1 MLKVIVNGCFGYMG
15 RNVCDLINNDKDS
28 VVAAGVDIAE
38 KTADFPVYRSF
49 SEIDGKADVII
60 DFSHPSCLKGLLD
73 YAIKTKTPAVI
84 ATTGLNDEEKALI
97 KEASKQ
103 VALFFTANMSLG
115 VNLLSA
121 LVKKAASVL
130 SGSFDIEIVEKHHN
144 KKIDAPSG
152 TALMLAD
159 AAAEAVDFNA
169 EYVYDRHSVRKKR
182 DANEIGISS
191 IRGGT
196 IVGEHDVIFAGEDEV
211 ITLSHS
217 AYSKRVFAAGA
228 LNAAK
233 FIVCKENGLYSME
246 DLLSDVISL

>member
-1 MLKVIVNGCFGYMG
+1 MLKVIVTGCFGYMG
-15 RNVCDLINNDKDS
+15 RNVCELLNAEKDC
-28 VVAAGVDIAE
+28 VIAAGVDIADRS
-38 KTADFPVYRSF
+38 ADFPVYKSF
-49 SEIDGKADVII
+49 AEINGKADVII
-60 DFSHPSCLKGLLD
+60 DFSHPSCLEGMLD
-73 YAIKTKTPAVI
+73 YAVKTKTPVVI
-84 ATTGLNDEEKALI
+84 ATTGLNEAQKNAI
-97 KEASKQ
+97 KEASDK
-103 VALFFTANMSLG
+103 VAIFFTANMSLG

-130 SGSFDIEIVEKHHN
+130 GGKFDIEIVEKHHN

-159 AAAEAVDFNA
+159 AVSEAVDFNA
-169 EYVYDRHSVRKKR
+169 EYVYDRHSVRKQR

-228 LNAAK
+228 VNAAK
-233 FIVCKENGLYSME
+233 FIASKDFGLYSME
-246 DLLSDVISL
+246 DMLSDIISL

>member
-1 MLKVIVNGCFGYMG
+1 MLKIIVSGCFGYMG
-15 RNVCDLINNDKDS
+15 RNVTDLVKDDKDC

-38 KTADFPVYRSF
+38 KATDFPVYRSF
-49 SEIDGKADVII
+49 DEIDGKADVII
-60 DFSHPSCLKGLLD
+60 DFSHPSCLKGMLE
-73 YAIKTKTPAVI
+73 YAVKTKTPVVI
-84 ATTGLNDEEKALI
+84 ATTGLNDDDKKLI
-97 KEASKQ
+97 QEASKQ
-103 VALFFTANMSLG
+103 VSVFFTANMSLG

-121 LVKKAASVL
+121 LVKKAAAVL
-130 SGSFDIEIVEKHHN
+130 GGSYDIEIVEKHHN

-159 AAAEAVDFNA
+159 AASEAVSFNA

-191 IRGGT
+191 VRGGT

-211 ITLSHS
+211 LTLSHS

-228 LNAAK
+228 VNAAK
-233 FIVCKENGLYSME
+233 FIACKENGLYSME
-246 DLLSDVISL
+246 DLLADVLSL